1 MTHRPVTW
9 GWPAMI
15 ELRHTV
21 PYTSGRRLLGVLRGS
36 MFRRGR
42 HEHPTLGHLAS
53 ALVAL
58 LLIFGVALGTGAYAV
73 TAADA
78 QSVARIPMRSA
89 SVHPDVGGFGPERR
103 AAVRAQVLAEL
114 QEALEPETRATQ
126 TLAEISF
133 QAEREAALAVAG
145 PHHVVSP
152 RHVADLPPPPAD
164 SGSGRR
170 VVYSNSA
177 QRVWLIG
184 DGNQVLD
191 SYRVSGR
198 RGTPAPGT
206 YQVFSRSEV
215 AWADHDGIT
224 MRYMVRFARGQT
236 LAIGFHSIPVYP
248 SGRPLQTEE
257 DLGDFRS
264 AGCVRQSL
272 IDARRMWAFAPIGTA
287 VVVTP

>member
-1 MTHRPVTW
+1 
-9 GWPAMI
+9 
-15 ELRHTV
+15 
-21 PYTSGRRLLGVLRGS
+21 

-42 HEHPTLGHLAS
+42 HEHPTLGHLVS

-73 TAADA
+73 TVADA
-78 QSVARIPMRSA
+78 APVARSPLRS
-89 SVHPDVGGFGPERR
+89 SSPQPEVGGFGPERR
-103 AAVRAQVLAEL
+103 AAVRAALLADL
-114 QEALEPETRATQ
+114 QAALEPETRVIQ
-126 TLAEISF
+126 HQAELDF
-133 QAEREAALAVAG
+133 QAVRDAELAAAG

-152 RHVADLPPPPAD
+152 RNLADLPPPPAD
-164 SGSGRR
+164 SGSGWR

-184 DGNQVLD
+184 ADDQVID

-248 SGRPLQTEE
+248 GGRPLQTEE

-272 IDARRMWAFAPIGTA
+272 IDARRLWAFAPIGTT